1 MHLRIHHIL
10 IVLAAALWSGGCTR
24 QPLPDS
30 DGGEIRFGA
39 GAVQLE
45 ETKGSYPQNTLDQ
58 RTSFEINDE
67 IAVYA
72 WHQYEGQQVFDDR
85 VDNRAIVTCVDP
97 AVDDWTYS
105 DKKKWSWHDNDYY
118 DFLAVTKKV
127 GGAALTPGSV
137 TTIAPTS
144 GNTFSLSVPYDAR
157 RDHYDLMMAGTR
169 RRVTDVDPSAVVQL
183 DFRHMLCAVRVVFY
197 RDFGSQKFVVT
208 SYGFSDLIVAANI
221 VWGWDETDKVCKV
234 SLDNTEHNHQ
244 ARFGFDRESDKPWLD
259 SRNFEFDNGYDPG
272 HYDSAYHYDLLIPQN
287 LDSTDSPSL
296 VVKLHDNVDPAFN
309 PYEPDPIPL
318 KDIKIK
324 NTDTPITAWEPGKV
338 YTYEVHILLNGGVL
352 VNVITTEWDEVEA
365 QTPGLMI

>member
-10 IVLAAALWSGGCTR
+10 FLAAALWSGGCTR
-24 QPLPDS
+24 QPLPER

-45 ETKGSYPQNTLDQ
+45 ETKGSYPQSILDQ
-58 RTSFEINDE
+58 RTSFETGDE

-72 WHQYEGQQVFDDR
+72 WHQYEWQQVFDDR
-85 VDNRAIVTCVDP
+85 VDDRAVVTCVDP
-97 AVDDWTYS
+97 TVDNWTYT
-105 DKKKWSWHDNDYY
+105 DKKKWGWHDNDYY
-118 DFLAVTKKV
+118 DFLAITQKV
-127 GGAALTPGSV
+127 GGAPLAPGSV

-144 GNTFSLSVPYDAR
+144 GSTFSLSVPYDAR

-169 RRVTDVDPSAVVQL
+169 RRVTDADPSAVVRL
-183 DFRHMLCAVRVVFY
+183 DFRHMLSAVRVVFY
-197 RDFGSQKFVVT
+197 RDPGSQKYVVT

-234 SLDNTEHNHQ
+234 SLDDTEHSHQ
-244 ARFGFDRESDKPWLD
+244 VHFGFDREEDTPWM
-259 SRNFEFDNGYDPG
+259 YDYLFVDYYNPG
-272 HYDSAYHYDLLIPQN
+272 NYDSAYHYDLLIPQN
-287 LDSTDSPSL
+287 LDSADSPSL
-296 VVKLHDNVDPAFN
+296 VVKLHDNTNNTEQP
-309 PYEPDPIPL
+309 EPDPIPL

-324 NTDTPITAWEPGKV
+324 GTDTPITAWEPGKV
-338 YTYEVHILLNGGVL
+338 YTYEIHIMLNGGVL